1 MIKRIAGM
9 AAVSAVLC
17 GAIAL
22 CAPALITQETQSKE
36 TVEPQMTLQ
45 PALED
50 VTYTIPERISADLA
64 GGALDV
70 LHIADD
76 YEAIFPYAAKVVGWK
91 EDGTPV
97 YRYAIA
103 DAAGEQ
109 VTNAIYTQT
118 QQALCG
124 SKNIWLL
131 TSTAADGS
139 TQMTGAAADGSW
151 VIGPIGGTI
160 SVKDDC
166 ILQQLNEEGVTTV
179 YTGSG
184 ECLGSVMGTVESC
197 ADGILVSQKE
207 QNGEKIWYFYDAS
220 TLKLLTQ
227 VDALQVGAFSGGS
240 AAVQVSE
247 NQWGA
252 VNKSGVITLFNR
264 VSWVDEMHSGYALAK
279 NTDGKFGIVD
289 ATGKIVLDFTYS
301 NGKHCSDSD
310 TDALYQLW
318 TKKDDCEVVS
328 VGWKNKKMVL
338 PSDVKGQELTPLPD
352 NYFAYTNA
360 EGHTVI
366 FDDLKSVELEGEAVF
381 YEQNNKLIGAMP
393 EGYQIFDLEEETLS
407 GLRAY
412 NYVASDSASAK
423 KDSYFTIAN
432 PTTGLQGIGNIK
444 AKTVLRAGYN
454 SIESVG
460 GGYFAAVQNEW
471 TGIIDSHGK
480 WVIRTQLSGV

>member
-22 CAPALITQETQSKE
+22 CAPALTTKETQSKE
-36 TVEPQMTLQ
+36 TEEPQMTLQ

-50 VTYTIPERISADLA
+50 ITYTIPEQISADLA

-70 LHIADD
+70 LHPADD
-76 YEAIFPYAAKVVGWK
+76 YQKIFPYAAKVVGWK

-109 VTNAIYTQT
+109 VTNEIYTQA
-118 QQALCG
+118 QRALCG
-124 SKNIWLL
+124 NKNVWLL
-131 TSTAADGS
+131 TGTASDGS
-139 TQMTGAAADGSW
+139 TQMTGAADDGSW

-160 SVKDDC
+160 SVKDGC
-166 ILQQLNEEGVTTV
+166 ILQQLTGESVTTV

-197 ADGILVSQKE
+197 ADGVLVSQRE
-207 QNGEKIWYFYDAS
+207 QDGKKTWYFYDAS

-227 VDALQVGAFSGGS
+227 VDALQVGTFSGGS
-240 AAVQVSE
+240 ATVQISE
-247 NQWGA
+247 SQWGA
-252 VNKSGVITLFNR
+252 VNKNGVITLFNR
-264 VSWVDEMHSGYALAK
+264 ISWADDVCNGYVLAK
-279 NTDGKFGIVD
+279 NTDGKFGVVD
-289 ATGKIVLDFTYS
+289 ATGKIIVDFTYI
-301 NGKHCSDSD
+301 NGKHCSE

-318 TKKDDCEVVS
+318 TEKDSCVVIS
-328 VGWKNKKMVL
+328 TGWKNKKMVL
-338 PSDVKGQELTPLPD
+338 PSDVKGQELVPLPD

-366 FDDLKSVELEGEAVF
+366 FDDLKSMELEGEAVF
-381 YEQNNKLIGAMP
+381 YEQNNKLIGAMS

-412 NYVASDSASAK
+412 DYVASDSESAQT
-423 KDSYFTIAN
+423 DNYFTIAN
-432 PTTGLQGIGNIK
+432 PTTGLQGIGNTK
-444 AKTVLRAGYN
+444 AKTILRAGYN

-480 WVIRTQLSGV
+480 WVVRTQLSGV

>member
-22 CAPALITQETQSKE
+22 CAPALATQETQSQD
-36 TVEPQMTLQ
+36 TTEPQMTLQ
-45 PALED
+45 PAAED

-64 GGALDV
+64 SGTLDI
-70 LHIADD
+70 LHPSDT
-76 YEAIFPYAAKVVGWK
+76 YEKIFPYAAKVVGWK
-91 EDGTPV
+91 EDGTAV
-97 YRYAIA
+97 YRYAVA

-109 VTNAIYTQT
+109 VTHAVYTQA
-118 QQALCG
+118 QSALCG
-124 SKNIWLL
+124 GKNIWLL
-131 TSTAADGS
+131 TGTAADGS
-139 TQMTGAAADGSW
+139 TQMTCAADDGSW

-160 SVKDDC
+160 SVKDGC
-166 ILQQLNEEGVTTV
+166 ILQRLNGESVTSV
-179 YTGSG
+179 YNNSG
-184 ECLGSVMGTVESC
+184 KCLGSVMGTVESC
-197 ADGILVSQKE
+197 ADGVLVSQQE
-207 QNGEKIWYFYDAS
+207 QNGEKTWYFYDAS

-227 VDALQVGAFSGGS
+227 VNAMQVGAFSDGS
-240 AAVQVSE
+240 AAIQVSDT
-247 NQWGA
+247 QWGA
-252 VNKSGVITLFNR
+252 VNTSGVITLFNQ
-264 VSWVDEMHSGYALAK
+264 VSWVDDMCNGYALAK
-279 NTDGKFGIVD
+279 NTDGKFGVVD
-289 ATGKIVLDFTYS
+289 ATGKIVVDFTYI
-301 NGKHCSDSD
+301 NGKHCSE

-318 TKKDDCEVVS
+318 TDEESCVVIS
-328 VGWKNKKMVL
+328 TGWKNKKMVL

-360 EGHTVI
+360 DGHTVI

-381 YEQNNKLIGAMP
+381 YEQDNKLIGAMD
-393 EGYQIFDLEEETLS
+393 EGYQVFDLNEETLS

-412 NYVASDSASAK
+412 TYLAPSSDASQTDA
-423 KDSYFTIAN
+423 YFTIVN
-432 PTTGLQGIGNIK
+432 STTGLQGIGNTK
-444 AKTVLRAGYN
+444 AKTVLRAGYT

>member
-22 CAPALITQETQSKE
+22 CAPALTTQETQSQD
-36 TVEPQMTLQ
+36 TTEPQMTLQ
-45 PALED
+45 PALEE
-50 VTYTIPERISADLA
+50 VSYTIPERISADLA
-64 GGALDV
+64 GGVLDV
-70 LHIADD
+70 LHPADT
-76 YEAIFPYAAKVVGWK
+76 YEKIFPYAEKVVGWK

-97 YRYAIA
+97 YRYAVA

-109 VTNAIYTQT
+109 VTNAVYTQA
-118 QQALCG
+118 QRALCG

-131 TSTAADGS
+131 TSTASDGS
-139 TQMTGAAADGSW
+139 TQMTGAADDGSW

-166 ILQQLNEEGVTTV
+166 ILQQLNGESVTSV
-179 YTGSG
+179 YNGSG

-197 ADGILVSQKE
+197 ADGVLVSQQE
-207 QNGEKIWYFYDAS
+207 QNDEKTWYFYDAS

-227 VDALQVGAFSGGS
+227 VNALQVSAFSGGS
-240 AAVQVSE
+240 ATVQVSDT
-247 NQWGA
+247 QWGA
-252 VNKSGVITLFNR
+252 VNKTGVITLFNR
-264 VSWVDEMHSGYALAK
+264 VSWADDMCNGYALAK
-279 NTDGKFGIVD
+279 NADGKFGVVD
-289 ATGKIVLDFTYS
+289 ATGKVVVDFAYI
-301 NGKHCSDSD
+301 NGKHCSQ

-318 TKKDDCEVVS
+318 TEKDSCVVIS
-328 VGWKNKKMVL
+328 TGWKNKKLVL

-352 NYFAYTNA
+352 DYFAYTNA
-360 EGHTVI
+360 DGHTVI

-381 YEQNNKLIGAMP
+381 YEQDDKLIGAMDD
-393 EGYQIFDLEEETLS
+393 GYQIFDLEEETLS

-412 NYVASDSASAK
+412 DYIASDAEAMQA
-423 KDSYFTIAN
+423 DNYFTIAN
-432 PTTGLQGIGNIK
+432 PTTGLQGIGNTK
-444 AKTVLRAGYN
+444 AKTVLRAGYS